1 MRINKKI
8 MERIKGKNIEKGGR
22 EREKYKNMKG
32 RNKKESN
39 A

>member
-8 MERIKGKNIEKGGR
+8 MERIKGKNIEKGGGR
-22 EREKYKNMKG
+22 EREKYKNMK
-32 RNKKESN
+32 